1 MSKETVGVILA
12 GGKSRRMG
20 TDKAFLEIG
29 GVPLITRVID
39 VLLPI
44 FPTVVIVSKESKKF
58 SSIKGV
64 QLIQDL
70 FPEQH
75 ALGGIY
81 TALSTFPGRDC
92 FVFSCDLPFLNP
104 SLIHFMMQQRNGYD
118 VFLPRSRHGLE
129 PLHALYTEKCLNL
142 MGEQIRQKR
151 WNLESLIHKVHCRIL
166 NPDILHTFDPE
177 EFSFL
182 NVNTPEEFKKAEAI
196 KNSQRSYSLDPSQK
210 GDP

>member
-1 MSKETVGVILA
+1 MPKEIVGIILA

-44 FPTVVIVSKESKKF
+44 FPTVVIASKESKKF

-81 TALSTFPGRDC
+81 TALLTFPGKDC

-104 SLIHFMMQQRNGYD
+104 RLIRSMVKEMNGYD
-118 VFLPRSRHGLE
+118 ALIPQSRHGLE
-129 PLHALYTEKCLNL
+129 PLHALYSGECLDDI
-142 MGEQIRQKR
+142 ERQIHERN
-151 WNLESLIHKVHCRIL
+151 WNLEALLQRIKFG
-166 NPDILHTFDPE
+166 ILKTAVLHASDPE
-177 EFSFL
+177 ELSFF
-182 NVNTPEEFKKAEAI
+182 NVNTPEELQRAQAI
-196 KNSQRSYSLDPSQK
+196 EIKRMRGADS
-210 GDP
+210 